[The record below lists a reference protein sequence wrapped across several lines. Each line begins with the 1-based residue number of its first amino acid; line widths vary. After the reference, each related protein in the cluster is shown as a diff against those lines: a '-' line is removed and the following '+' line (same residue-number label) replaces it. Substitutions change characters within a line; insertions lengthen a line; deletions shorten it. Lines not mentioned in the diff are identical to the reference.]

1 MNMSKSPVKRSIP
14 RTRSSDTLGNESTS
28 TAFGL
33 KSVSETPEPPTA
45 KVTGSAKESSNSK
58 KKKSSSKRK
67 DLEGCRE
74 LYTLE
79 FKQGDIPRKF
89 VMHLP
94 PEVKPGELIENI
106 GGQAMSVR
114 LPDDIQ
120 PGEKVILIASYP
132 KQDEIES
139 TKTDQEI
146 CGGGAAVCVSPNCK
160 QS

>member
-1 MNMSKSPVKRSIP
+1 MQTPDARDDSRENYKSLKR
-14 RTRSSDTLGNESTS
+14 RSSRS
-28 TAFGL
+28 
-33 KSVSETPEPPTA
+33 
-45 KVTGSAKESSNSK
+45 
-58 KKKSSSKRK
+58 K
-67 DLEGCRE
+67 DLDGCRE

-89 VMHLP
+89 IMHLP

-106 GGQAMSVR
+106 GGNPMSVK

-132 KQDEIES
+132 RRDEIKA
-139 TKTDQEI
+139 TKTDNEI
-146 CGGGAAVCVSPNCK
+146 CGAGGGALCTSTVNCK